1 MTEKLEYFVC
11 TEKEDK
17 SGPIFAFSRFSR
29 SAVYDGFPIYSKKAL
44 EGQVAL
50 LAKHVR
56 ARMKHKETDQ
66 VCFEYALPELKDEEA
81 IQRWSEMESLGL
93 SRQDSRGAELLF
105 DLLRKHFPKAEYK
118 K

>member
-11 TEKEDK
+11 IEKEGR
-17 SGPIFAFSRFSR
+17 SGPVFAFSRFGR

-56 ARMKHKETDQ
+56 ARMEHRGIDT
-66 VCFEYALPELKDEEA
+66 VCFVYALPELKDEEA
-81 IQRWSEMESLGL
+81 IQRWSELESLGV
-93 SRQDSRGAELLF
+93 SRQDSSGAEVLF
-105 DLLRKHFPKAEYK
+105 DLLRKHFPEAEYRK
-118 K
+118 